1 VGQHQTG
8 SDKRLDTQMS
18 DLTIQNTAD
27 NSKSPFD
34 AIRQTRPDGSE
45 FWSARDLCKAV
56 EYETWRNFAAAIDR
70 AIVAAKNSG
79 ASPTEEFVQVTQL
92 VDAGNL
98 GKNSREDYELSR
110 FAAYLVVMNGDPRKP
125 AIASAQSY
133 FAIRTRQAEVV
144 ESKLA
149 TALDVSKR
157 QMELMQLAQGLID
170 PRHLEAKARLV
181 LARALGEA
189 PELDPATTPLYAQ
202 TYLEEKGLKREEILS
217 VSPVF
222 GKRLK
227 AMYQLEHGKDPQ
239 QYPLETKSGQVRP
252 VNAYTEA
259 DRDLFDRVWAKY
271 YGGAA

>member
-1 VGQHQTG
+1 MSLPEVTG
-8 SDKRLDTQMS
+8 RGGT
-18 DLTIQNTAD
+18 
-27 NSKSPFD
+27 SPFD

-45 FWSARDLCKAV
+45 FWAARDLCQVV

-70 AIVAAKNSG
+70 AKLSLQNSG
-79 ASPTEEFVQVTQL
+79 EAVTSHVVGADKLVQRPQGGTVRQ
-92 VDAGNL
+92 
-98 GKNSREDYELSR
+98 EDFELSR
-110 FAAYLVVMNGDPRKP
+110 FGAYLVVMNGDPRKP
-125 AIASAQSY
+125 AIASAQAY

-144 ESKLA
+144 EAKL
-149 TALDVSKR
+149 TSTLDVSKR
-157 QMELMQLAQGLID
+157 QMELMQLAQGIID

-202 TYLEEKGLKREEILS
+202 TYLEEKGLSRDEIKS

-227 AMYQLEHGKDPQ
+227 AMYQLEHGEDPK
-239 QYPLETKSGQVRP
+239 QYPLETKSGQIRQ